1 MTQSTSAAPSVS
13 TWEDE
18 IRANESAACAV
29 FLAADLAAVDRL
41 FSDDFVVNSPLQQVA
56 TKQQVLGLLQSGRI
70 RHTAYECTIE
80 HLSRSGDVVVVMGRD
95 RGEGPPH
102 GGVAHRR
109 FTDIWRRG
117 GERRRS
123 FARHAHVV
131 SQE

>member
-18 IRANESAACAV
+18 IRANESAACAA
-29 FLAADLAAVDRL
+29 FLAADLAAMDRL

-95 RGEGPPH
+95 RVEGPPH
-102 GGVAHRR
+102 GSVAHRR
-109 FTDIWRRG
+109 FTDIWRRE
-117 GERRRS
+117 GERWRC